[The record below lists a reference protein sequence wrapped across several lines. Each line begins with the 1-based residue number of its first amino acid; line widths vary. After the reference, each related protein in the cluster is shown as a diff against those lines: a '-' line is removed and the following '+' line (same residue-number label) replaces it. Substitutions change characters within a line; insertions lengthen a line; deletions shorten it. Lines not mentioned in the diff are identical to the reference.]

1 MPLPECKNPTSHAFI
16 VGRGSEARHGRK
28 DGQTDRQTDR
38 HRASFYNAEHGH
50 VLLWASTCYWQ
61 WWWRYIWMM
70 IMPMCKNS
78 HRLSLSRLVLMAALC
93 RRDAIKVG
101 FMQRLQRTVRSSSV
115 DLVVEQA
122 ARCIDWSAGESRMA
136 AALWDRATVRR
147 C

>member
-1 MPLPECKNPTSHAFI
+1 
-16 VGRGSEARHGRK
+16 
-28 DGQTDRQTDR
+28 
-38 HRASFYNAEHGH
+38 
-50 VLLWASTCYWQ
+50 
-61 WWWRYIWMM
+61 
-70 IMPMCKNS
+70 MPMCKNS

-136 AALWDRATVRR
+136 AAL
-147 C
+147 